1 MNVGLSDHQLNHCTR
16 KVNRVKTGSV
26 HKKNT
31 LRLLKNCAVDA
42 YNNALKKINFPIY
55 EYFEDV
61 NRAYS
66 DFFQKLMTAIDNVA
80 ACKTK
85 PVKGNT
91 QNWYD
96 VKWQKLI

>member
-1 MNVGLSDHQLNHCTR
+1 MTTNSIIALEKLIELRLEVCT
-16 KVNRVKTGSV
+16 
-26 HKKNT
+26 KKNT
-31 LRLLKNCAVDA
+31 FRLLKNYAVDA
-42 YNNALKKINFPIY
+42 YNNALKKINFPNY

-66 DFFQKLMTAIDNVA
+66 DFFQKLMTAIDSVA

-96 VKWQKLI
+96 VIWQKLI